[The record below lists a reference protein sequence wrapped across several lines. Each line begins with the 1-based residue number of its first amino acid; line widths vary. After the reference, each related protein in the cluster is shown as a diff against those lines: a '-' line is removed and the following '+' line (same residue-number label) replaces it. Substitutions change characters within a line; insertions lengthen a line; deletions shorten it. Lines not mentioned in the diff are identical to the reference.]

1 MNPKCPWCGER
12 MNAGKGVMDS
22 KWYAYCG
29 NQNCPVKNKGHD
41 TKSEALAAASKR
53 FMPKRSV
60 EEICKKF
67 MEFVATRERDE
78 KKFDC
83 KTRQEKDFI
92 SCKLFIWQ
100 TGMAKLCARIA
111 DYMTGVTE

>member
-1 MNPKCPWCGER
+1 MNPKCPWCGKKPTIFKDVFT
-12 MNAGKGVMDS
+12 GKYYHECPDLCYAS
-22 KWYAYCG
+22 KKYA
-29 NQNCPVKNKGHD
+29 
-41 TKSEALAAASKR
+41 TESEAIVAASKR

-100 TGMAKLCARIA
+100 TGMAKLCTRIA
-111 DYMTGVTE
+111 DYIYGVTE